1 LEDNQQNGSNKELE
15 SNINKDL
22 DLKSEP
28 STDLG
33 EPGDVEAIKENE
45 LKPEKSKSSKKRT
58 SGLSVA
64 SLLFAVILPP
74 LGLILSMIAKV
85 KARNSNSSTTVANI
99 ALTISTILFIALIA
113 AGGVVIYQNYNRTL
127 DSQDSAKNSQQ
138 YEQASSNNYNDDQK
152 KAIEIGESFLNN
164 IKTENYSAAFN
175 LLSPDLQKEYINGES
190 DFSKEVTTANL
201 KLIDSWKVTEVT
213 SNGKGDRITVK
224 GTANFRGPTPSGNFE
239 FAFYKD
245 TDDSK
250 KMYLW
255 QISPNT

>member
-1 LEDNQQNGSNKELE
+1 MKDNQQNKSDIEPE
-15 SNINKDL
+15 INIDKDL
-22 DLKSEP
+22 NFESEADINSGTTSSIKISEP
-28 STDLG
+28 
-33 EPGDVEAIKENE
+33 PE
-45 LKPEKSKSSKKRT
+45 LEKSKSSKKRT

-64 SLLFAVILPP
+64 SLLFAIILPP
-74 LGLILSMIAKV
+74 VGLIMSMIAKA
-85 KARNSNSSTTVANI
+85 KARNSNSSTTVANV
-99 ALTISTILFIALIA
+99 ALTISTILFIGLIS
-113 AGGVVIYQNYNRTL
+113 AGGVIIYQNYNRTL
-127 DSQDSAKNSQQ
+127 DSQDSAKNIQQ
-138 YEQASSNNYNDDQK
+138 NEKTTPSNYSDDQK
-152 KAIEIGESFLNN
+152 KAIEISETFLND

-175 LLSPDLQKEYINGES
+175 LLSSDLQKEYINGES

-213 SNGKGDRITVK
+213 SNGKGDRITIK

-245 TDDSK
+245 TDGSK